1 MSKNINIGWINDTI
15 NGIAVK
21 HTYPCHSSN
30 YTNKSSRTVSFVG
43 IHYSGN
49 KKVDTAQSNCKYFQT
64 ANRKASAHLFVDD
77 THIEQSVE
85 LRDSAWAIGCSQGYK
100 TSARNTNSINIEMC
114 CTAGNY
120 KVSQKTQINTA
131 YVCAYVCKLIGI
143 TANQVDTYVLRHYD
157 CVKSNK
163 ACPKQYVDNP
173 KEWIQFKTWVKNILN
188 TGSHLG
194 KTTEDYIYQG
204 VNYNKVFDHKFYA
217 DANADLKAAFG
228 YDKIKLFN
236 HFINNGMTDAD
247 PRTGKLSRI
256 GKTIATFNV
265 EVYASH
271 SPDLI
276 KAFGALSPKT
286 APSYYK
292 HYCTNGY
299 KENRRVI

>member
-1 MSKNINIGWINDTI
+1 MNIGWINDTI

-30 YTNKSSRTVSFVG
+30 YTNNSNRTVSFVG

-49 KKVDTAQSNCKYFQT
+49 KKDTAQSNCKYFQT

-100 TSARNTNSINIEMC
+100 TSARNSNSINIEMC

-120 KVSQKTQINTA
+120 KVSEKTQINTA
-131 YVCAYVCKLIGI
+131 YVCAYICKLIGI
-143 TANQVDTYVLRHYD
+143 TANKVDTYVLRHYD

-173 KEWIQFKTWVKNILN
+173 KEWTQFKTWVKNILN
-188 TGSHLG
+188 TSSHLG
-194 KTTEDYIYQG
+194 STVTPKYVKNGIDYSH
-204 VNYNKVFDHKFYA
+204 VFDPIYYA
-217 DANADLKAAFG
+217 ETYSDLKKNFG
-228 YDKIKLFN
+228 YDTTKLFD
-236 HFINNGMTDAD
+236 HFIKNGIGELRQAKSDFNVVTYATAKENVDLRNTFGVLDM
-247 PRTGKLSRI
+247 PKNKLS
-256 GKTIATFNV
+256 KNA
-265 EVYASH
+265 Y
-271 SPDLI
+271 L
-276 KAFGALSPKT
+276 
-286 APSYYK
+286 YYN

-299 KENRRVI
+299 KEKRTHI

>member
-1 MSKNINIGWINDTI
+1 MNLGWINDTI

-30 YTNKSSRTVSFVG
+30 YTNNSNRTASFIG

-49 KKVDTAQSNCKYFQT
+49 KKDTAQSNCKYFQT
-64 ANRKASAHLFVDD
+64 PNRKASAHLFVDD

-100 TSARNTNSINIEMC
+100 TSARNSNSINIEMC

-120 KVSQKTQINTA
+120 KVSEKTQINTA

-173 KEWIQFKTWVKNILN
+173 KEWTRFKTWVKNILN

-194 KTTEDYIYQG
+194 KTAEDYIYQG

-228 YDKIKLFN
+228 YDKTKLFN
-236 HFINNGMTDAD
+236 HFINNGMTDVD
-247 PRTGKLSRI
+247 PRTGRLSRI
-256 GKTIATFNV
+256 GKTISTFNV

-271 SPDLI
+271 SPDLV
-276 KAFGALSPKT
+276 KAFGVLSPKT

>member
-1 MSKNINIGWINDTI
+1 MNIGWINDTI
-15 NGIAVK
+15 NGITVK

-30 YTNKSSRTVSFVG
+30 YTNNSNRTVSFVG

-49 KKVDTAQSNCKYFQT
+49 KKDTSQANCKYFQT
-64 ANRKASAHLFVDD
+64 PNRKASAHLFVDD

-85 LRDSAWAIGCSQGYK
+85 LRDAAWAIGCSQGYK
-100 TSARNTNSINIEMC
+100 TSARNSNSINIEMC

-120 KVSQKTQINTA
+120 KVSEKTQINTA
-131 YVCAYVCKLIGI
+131 YVCAYICKLIGI
-143 TANQVDTYVLRHYD
+143 TANKVDTYVLRHYD

-173 KEWIQFKTWVKNILN
+173 KEWTQFKTWVKNILN

-194 KTTEDYIYQG
+194 KTTEDYVYQG

-228 YDKIKLFN
+228 YDKTKLFN

-271 SPDLI
+271 SPDLV
-276 KAFGALSPKT
+276 KAFGVLSPKT

>member
-1 MSKNINIGWINDTI
+1 MNIGWINDTI

-30 YTNKSSRTVSFVG
+30 YTNNSNRTVSFIG

-49 KKVDTAQSNCKYFQT
+49 KKDTAQSNCKYFQT

-100 TSARNTNSINIEMC
+100 TSARNSNSINIEMC

-120 KVSQKTQINTA
+120 KVSEKTQINTA

-173 KEWIQFKTWVKNILN
+173 KEWTQFKTWVKNILN

-228 YDKIKLFN
+228 YDKTKLFN

-247 PRTGKLSRI
+247 PRTGRLSRI
-256 GKTIATFNV
+256 GKTISTFNV

-271 SPDLI
+271 SPDLV
-276 KAFGALSPKT
+276 KAFGVLSPKT

-299 KENRRVI
+299 KEGRRVI